1 MWVRAAALQSRR
13 RQGCVSPWLAEGATV
28 VIGGVGSAPCYGSRG
43 RVTRLDV
50 VPWFMVKQMCMCRC
64 ARRVGARGQLGNY
77 VVRHERRRQ
86 LRCWSE
92 VKWWLIGPIGTE
104 WVVVDPEPHQEVRG
118 QPHREQL
125 CLPAHVGGL
134 ALSQIEEAT
143 TTMQIRLRC
152 KHASLWPLDDDLN
165 VYENLTLKSCFA
177 QTPLMLLQSLSTNFL
192 SIIGFTSKSSGGMLA
207 TRSLAL
213 IVIANPR
220 RGRRGHQ
227 RGSGCMGTMVTLTR

>member
-1 MWVRAAALQSRR
+1 MWVRAATLQSRH

-43 RVTRLDV
+43 RVTQLDV

-152 KHASLWPLDDDLN
+152 KHASLWPLDDDLS

-177 QTPLMLLQSLSTNFL
+177 QTP
-192 SIIGFTSKSSGGMLA
+192 
-207 TRSLAL
+207 
-213 IVIANPR
+213 
-220 RGRRGHQ
+220 
-227 RGSGCMGTMVTLTR
+227 